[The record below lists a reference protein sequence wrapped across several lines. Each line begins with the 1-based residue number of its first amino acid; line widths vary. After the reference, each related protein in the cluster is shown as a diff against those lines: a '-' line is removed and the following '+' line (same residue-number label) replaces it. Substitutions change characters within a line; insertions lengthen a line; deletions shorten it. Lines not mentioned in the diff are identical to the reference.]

1 MKGNRV
7 VIPSSMRPGTLNCL
21 HDAHQG
27 LTSTLQRARRTA
39 YWPKLQ
45 DDITGIVQ
53 KCNDCQR
60 YSNKKPR
67 PPERQISATW
77 PMEILGMDLVEFW
90 GQHTLVTVDYLSDFL
105 TYDIF
110 DSETTRAVTKVLNN
124 IFRKFGLPEKIISDN
139 GPCFRSG
146 NF

>member
-1 MKGNRV
+1 
-7 VIPSSMRPGTLNCL
+7 
-21 HDAHQG
+21 
-27 LTSTLQRARRTA
+27 
-39 YWPKLQ
+39 
-45 DDITGIVQ
+45 
-53 KCNDCQR
+53 
-60 YSNKKPR
+60 
-67 PPERQISATW
+67 
-77 PMEILGMDLVEFW
+77 MDLVEFW